1 MSHAIIRVG
10 IIYKINNFDRVDLV
24 SNNKRKIG
32 TQNWKTWVA
41 DKCKKEFQQK
51 VYYQEHGINNRGKKA
66 TSYKRKIRLMLL
78 LLGRLF
84 LIFCSTFF
92 WVITQQLSFF
102 FQFLGDSVLFLIC
115 QCNIKGIIRQTGA
128 SRWTTNT
135 CFPRFL

>member
-1 MSHAIIRVG
+1 MSKNLLFQRIQKILFGGSLNRINSHAHAIIGVG
-10 IIYKINNFDRVDLV
+10 ILYKINNFDRVDLV

-102 FQFLGDSVLFLIC
+102 FPV
-115 QCNIKGIIRQTGA
+115 
-128 SRWTTNT
+128 SR
-135 CFPRFL
+135 R